1 MGEARLGG
9 AGGGNR
15 TPDPLITNQPLY
27 LLSYASG
34 QKVIIFKVPTL
45 GKLFFV
51 IPWKAGRR
59 TPRSPKG
66 AYSTPGAE
74 PLSTGTR
81 AGGYVGH
88 PRGIAPAHGLPH
100 GEFDARSAAASP
112 RVCAHPLPGPRVRVS
127 RAWRGSPR
135 GANAGRQRPRRH
147 PRGSVETTAWAASAY
162 SR

>member
-1 MGEARLGG
+1 MSQQIYSLPPLAAWVSPQSSGACRPRSTPRGEARLGG

-66 AYSTPGAE
+66 MHSTPGAE

-81 AGGYVGH
+81 AGGYAGH
-88 PRGIAPAHGLPH
+88 PRGIAPAHGLPRRRIRCPQRRRLTSR
-100 GEFDARSAAASP
+100 ACALRSRSARP
-112 RVCAHPLPGPRVRVS
+112 CNPGLDREP
-127 RAWRGSPR
+127 
-135 GANAGRQRPRRH
+135 
-147 PRGSVETTAWAASAY
+147 
-162 SR
+162 